1 MLYRAVSILNNTSTT
16 CGNTVNVNFSTFLL
30 RGLKALHWLFFL
42 FFATQK
48 FLCVPELVRLISTC
62 FVLFQSSLCFFA
74 VKAGVVFFPAAPQG
88 SAPPHHRCSS
98 SGSLHESEQWK
109 VMGHKLLIRAFLG
122 LIVGFVSAPS
132 VSVLPHSRGSNEALC
147 DMMSPLRTANH
158 LKKGP
163 GSSKESRS

>member
-1 MLYRAVSILNNTSTT
+1 M
-16 CGNTVNVNFSTFLL
+16 CEKNTVNVNFSIFIQRPEVSLL
-30 RGLKALHWLFFL
+30 TLLLI
-42 FFATQK
+42 FATLK
-48 FLCVPELVRLISTC
+48 FLCVPELIQLISTC
-62 FVLFQSSLCFFA
+62 FVLFQSSLYFFT

-98 SGSLHESEQWK
+98 SGSLHKSEQWK

-147 DMMSPLRTANH
+147 DMMSPS
-158 LKKGP
+158 GQ
-163 GSSKESRS
+163 